1 MIQSSIMQVL
11 EYLKGVRNGEIRIT
25 LSDVSPILASI
36 VIIATI
42 VNSIISNLNKDKS
55 SRNQDRMTKSKHRK
69 GKKGKGRNYNRG
81 STHGSKHK
89 AKDSKHLDNEIDSE
103 DSLKSTSQAEFRRMR
118 SLSDMETSTVSSG
131 STVDTTLPTSD
142 LSSHN
147 LKKAEKERKDEFTV
161 EDKTNEE
168 PKIIQSKEKE
178 KVREVQHKVVASASD
193 DEKSC
198 SSSVATV
205 QTEGGYRSLHRRG
218 KGKQGANKGAINSP
232 FTPPS
237 TPKRSLEKYQKPTNQ
252 KSISSPKV
260 FPDRTDSKKPSFE
273 KKKHP
278 KSNRTVNEKH
288 QHDTRNNGTKKA
300 NKFSSEGPRGR
311 SFTAPEMSRKKNLSH
326 GSSNR
331 LHEKKFSKRG
341 NSHKKPEE
349 KASTVQNKQSITLEP
364 LVPLQPTKM
373 QIRHSPPRLDVDKT
387 LLVPAEVMKCS
398 DNGKKT
404 VGWNETA
411 VIRPPPGLEL
421 PAPGRTLGLEQK
433 VIATHQSTST
443 NQTNLQSSVNAFS
456 VPLNRPLQNDNHM
469 YSFNSCD
476 APKLHPLSP
485 LQQCEAEPSS
495 FSQTPQNDDEIEAD
509 LRKMVCNIL
518 DF

>member
-1 MIQSSIMQVL
+1 MQAL

-55 SRNQDRMTKSKHRK
+55 FRNQERITKNKHRK

-81 STHGSKHK
+81 STHGGKHK
-89 AKDSKHLDNEIDSE
+89 TKDSKHLENEIDSE
-103 DSLKSTSQAEFRRMR
+103 DSMKSTSQAEFRRMR

-131 STVDTTLPTSD
+131 STVDTTLPASD

-147 LKKAEKERKDEFTV
+147 SKKAEKERKDGFTV

-168 PKIIQSKEKE
+168 PKIVQSQEKE
-178 KVREVQHKVVASASD
+178 KVREVHHKVVASTSD

-205 QTEGGYRSLHRRG
+205 QTEGGYRSLHKRG
-218 KGKQGANKGAINSP
+218 KGKQVIYKGAVNSP
-232 FTPPS
+232 YTPPS

-260 FPDRTDSKKPSFE
+260 VPCRTDSKKPSFE
-273 KKKHP
+273 KKKYP
-278 KSNRTVNEKH
+278 KPNRTGNEKY
-288 QHDTRNNGTKKA
+288 QHDMKNSGTKKA
-300 NKFSSEGPRGR
+300 SKFSSEGPRGR
-311 SFTAPEMSRKKNLSH
+311 SFTAPEMSRKKHLSH
-326 GSSNR
+326 GSSNT
-331 LHEKKFSKRG
+331 LHEKKFQKHGKSHRKR
-341 NSHKKPEE
+341 EE

-364 LVPLQPTKM
+364 LVPLQPTKK
-373 QIRHSPPRLDVDKT
+373 QIVQSPPRLDVDKT
-387 LLVPAEVMKCS
+387 LLVPAEVMKFS
-398 DNGKKT
+398 DDGKKT
-404 VGWNETA
+404 VGWNEAA

-421 PAPGRTLGLEQK
+421 PTPGHTLGLEQK

-443 NQTNLQSSVNAFS
+443 NQTKLQSSVNGFS
-456 VPLNRPLQNDNHM
+456 LPLNRPLQNDKHV
-469 YSFNSCD
+469 YSFSSSD
-476 APKLHPLSP
+476 APKLHPMSP
-485 LQQCEAEPSS
+485 LQQCEAESSS
-495 FSQTPQNDDEIEAD
+495 FSQTSQNDDEIEAD